1 MMIVENNII
10 YAWDNNCDVYFLS
23 SFDKNDHHFYIV
35 CYPCTFWCLHIY
47 RYLNETKI
55 LLNSNHEQYIST
67 GTCRM
72 AGFPNSIEILVL
84 ISLKISISVTYAMYI
99 RVLYA
104 CIIEFKLPRTFPK
117 AFICLITH
125 SCVNY
130 TKLHNLFIG

>member
-1 MMIVENNII
+1 
-10 YAWDNNCDVYFLS
+10 
-23 SFDKNDHHFYIV
+23 
-35 CYPCTFWCLHIY
+35 
-47 RYLNETKI
+47 
-55 LLNSNHEQYIST
+55 
-67 GTCRM
+67 M

-104 CIIEFKLPRTFPK
+104 CIIVFKLPRTFPK

-125 SCVNY
+125 PCVNY